1 MGSSFWKSHSDTDS
15 RHGDTGQL
23 VHRNRCMSIHISIA
37 EIIPYDAIPVPCKDL
52 KDKCST
58 LGLLLSAQF
67 KMLAPFQWQLSSVF
81 ALITLQTQHN
91 LLCRFCLQKSE
102 NFPISGQR
110 VPFCG
115 RQVSFDHHN
124 HFVSCRIVVFPD
136 VSILDD

>member
-1 MGSSFWKSHSDTDS
+1 MGSISWQGHSGADS
-15 RHGDTGQL
+15 RHDNMAQL
-23 VHRNRCMSIHISIA
+23 VHGKRRMSIRISIA
-37 EIIPYDAIPVPCKDL
+37 EIIPYDAIPVPYKNL

-58 LGLLLSAQF
+58 FCLLFSTQF
-67 KMLAPFQWQLSSVF
+67 KMLASFQWQLSSIF

-91 LLCRFCLQKSE
+91 LLCRFCLQCQ
-102 NFPISGQR
+102 NPLIRPAR

-136 VSILDD
+136 VSIFDD